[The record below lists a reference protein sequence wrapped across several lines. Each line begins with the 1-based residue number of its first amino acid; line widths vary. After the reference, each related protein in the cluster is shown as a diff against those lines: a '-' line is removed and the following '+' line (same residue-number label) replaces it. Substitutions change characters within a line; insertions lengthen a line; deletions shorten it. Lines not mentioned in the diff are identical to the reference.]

1 MIIKTLAIQN
11 IRSYKN
17 HEINFPE
24 GITLFEGDI
33 GSGKTTI
40 LMAIEFALFGLGSQK
55 SAALLRTGE
64 SEALVRLL
72 FDVNG
77 VEYEVQRSLKKKG
90 KTIQQ
95 IEGYV
100 KKNGVT
106 HHLAPSEIKGEILE
120 ILNFNESPDPK
131 AQSHI
136 YRYAVFTPQEEMKT
150 ILTNKPDLRLQTLR
164 KAFRIEDYKTAHDN
178 AEEIKKRIDSKS
190 KEYKGSS
197 SDLEI
202 KKELLE
208 NKKMEIQK
216 NMTELE
222 SLKIDQRKFEQQ
234 LDEFKNRKNDIEEKS
249 KELSKVKGE
258 KPRLEAQIKTIN
270 KHINDWRD
278 EIEKSRRKINVLR
291 DKIGELQN
299 IRKPVEKT
307 EEELENELERL
318 EAERDELVKKQG
330 SVNAKIQEY
339 QSVQIKEIC
348 PTCDRPADPSEFAGK
363 IEVKQAELKEITN
376 KIHECDANISTKNE
390 NIIELLKY
398 NEAQEVIKRYTEQL
412 TDDDKNIKEN
422 SSKVESYEDDKT
434 ELERRLKDAILE
446 LVKLEEVS
454 KELEI
459 LDKKTQIAENT
470 YNESSEKVA
479 TKKGA
484 IEYEE
489 KQVII
494 DLKEISLKE
503 EDRKRCQLLNEN
515 QIWLQDYF
523 IPTLDNI
530 EKHVLMTINQEFN
543 QLFQRWFSLLIED
556 HTKEAW
562 IDEEFTPI
570 VAQDGYEQELAYLSG
585 GEKTSVALAY
595 RLSLNTLV
603 QKISTSMKSN
613 ILILDEP
620 TDGFSKEQ
628 LSKIQ
633 DILKELNCQ
642 QIIIVSHEKELESFA
657 DQVFKISKRNG
668 ASTIST

>member
-64 SEALVRLL
+64 SEALVRLI

-95 IEGYV
+95 TEGYV

-136 YRYAVFTPQEEMKT
+136 YRYAVFTPQEEMKD
-150 ILTNKPDLRLQTLR
+150 ILTKKPDSRLQILR

-178 AEEIKKRIDSKS
+178 AEEIKKRIDRKAV
-190 KEYKGSS
+190 EYKGKSL
-197 SDLEI
+197 DLEI
-202 KKELLE
+202 KKTELE
-208 NKKMEIQK
+208 DKKIEIQK
-216 NMTELE
+216 NKTVLE
-222 SLKIDQRKFEQQ
+222 SLKTKQKKFEQQ
-234 LDEFKNRKNDIEEKS
+234 LEDLRSRRKDVEGKS
-249 KELSKVKGE
+249 RELSKIKGE
-258 KPRLEAQIKTIN
+258 KPQLIDQIN
-270 KHINDWRD
+270 KIKDDINYFK
-278 EIEKSRRKINVLR
+278 ETIEKLHNSINEHQEEV
-291 DKIGELQN
+291 DELQN
-299 IRKPVEKT
+299 IMKPVEKT
-307 EEELENELERL
+307 EEELENGLEQL
-318 EAERDELVKKQG
+318 KTERDELVKKQG

-339 QSVQIKEIC
+339 QSVQVKGVC
-348 PTCDRPADPSEFAGK
+348 PTCDRAADSSEFAVK
-363 IEVKQAELKEITN
+363 IGVKQSELKEISN
-376 KIHECDANISTKNE
+376 KIHECEANISTN
-390 NIIELLKY
+390 
-398 NEAQEVIKRYTEQL
+398 
-412 TDDDKNIKEN
+412 DKNIDGLREYNKAQEDIGAHTKQIKEYEEDVKEN
-422 SSKVESYEDDKT
+422 SSKVESYKNDKT
-434 ELERRLKDAILE
+434 LLEGRLNDALLE
-446 LVKLEEVS
+446 LVKLEEVA
-454 KELEI
+454 KELET
-459 LDKKTQIAENT
+459 LDTEIRIAGDT
-470 YNESSEKVA
+470 YNDSNEKVA
-479 TKKGA
+479 GKKSV
-484 IEYEE
+484 IEEQE
-489 KQVII
+489 KQVAI
-494 DLKEISLKE
+494 DLEDISLKE

-515 QIWLQDYF
+515 VIWLLDYF

-530 EKHVLMTINQEFN
+530 EKHVLTTINQEFN

-642 QIIIVSHEKELESFA
+642 QIVIVSHEKELESFA

>member
-64 SEALVRLL
+64 SEALVRLI

-95 IEGYV
+95 TEGYV

-136 YRYAVFTPQEEMKT
+136 YRYAIFTPQEEMKD
-150 ILTNKPDLRLQTLR
+150 ILTNTPDSRLQILR
-164 KAFRIEDYKTAHDN
+164 KAFRIEDYKTAHIN
-178 AEEIKKRIDSKS
+178 ADGIKKRIQEKAS
-190 KEYKGSS
+190 EYKGKFE
-197 SDLEI
+197 DLET
-202 KKELLE
+202 KRELLE
-208 NKKMEIQK
+208 DKKTEIQK
-216 NMTELE
+216 SKTELE
-222 SLKIDQRKFEQQ
+222 SLKTDQKKFKQQ
-234 LDEFKNRKNDIEEKS
+234 LDELKRRKNDIEEKNT
-249 KELSKVKGE
+249 ELSNVKIEIKG
-258 KPRLEAQIKTIN
+258 LEAQIEDKN
-270 KHINDWRD
+270 KYINDWEN
-278 EIEKSRRKINVLR
+278 EIEKSRNKINELTEKV
-291 DKIGELQN
+291 GELQN
-299 IRKPVEKT
+299 ICNPIEKT
-307 EEELENELERL
+307 EEQLKNELKQL
-318 EAERDELVKKQG
+318 ETEKDELITNQG
-330 SVNAKIQEY
+330 SVKSQIQEY
-339 QSVQIKEIC
+339 QKVQVNGVC

-363 IEVKQAELKEITN
+363 IASKRSKLKEISN
-376 KIHECDANISTKNE
+376 KIYKLKANISTNDKN
-390 NIIELLKY
+390 IDKLRKY
-398 NEAQEVIKRYTEQL
+398 NDAQQHIKEYTEQ
-412 TDDDKNIKEN
+412 IKTKEEDNKKN
-422 SSKVESYEDDKT
+422 SSKVESYKNDKT
-434 ELERRLKDAILE
+434 LLEGRLNDALKRLLE
-446 LVKLEEVS
+446 LVKLEEVA
-454 KELEI
+454 KELDTEI
-459 LDKKTQIAENT
+459 RIAGNT
-470 YNESSEKVA
+470 YNDSNEKVA
-479 TKKGA
+479 GEKRG
-484 IEYEE
+484 IEEQE
-489 KQVII
+489 KQVAK
-494 DLKEISLKE
+494 DLKNISLKE

-515 QIWLQDYF
+515 VIWLQDYF

-530 EKHVLMTINQEFN
+530 EKHVLTTINQEFN

-562 IDEEFTPI
+562 INEEFTPI
-570 VAQDGYEQELAYLSG
+570 VAQDGYDQGLAYLSG

-642 QIIIVSHEKELESFA
+642 QIVIVSHEKELESFA